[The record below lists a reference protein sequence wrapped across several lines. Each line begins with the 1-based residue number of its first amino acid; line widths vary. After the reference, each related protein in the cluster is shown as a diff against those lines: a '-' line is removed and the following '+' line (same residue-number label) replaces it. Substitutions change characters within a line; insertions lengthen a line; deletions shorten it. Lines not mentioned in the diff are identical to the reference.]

1 MIFRKKLD
9 RLVAIEFIGPYL
21 LSFLLAEFVMVM
33 QFLWKYIDDLTGKG
47 LSFLEISN
55 LVFLFGVTIIPM
67 AIPITILL
75 ASVFVF
81 GNMSEKFELT
91 SCKSAGI
98 SLMRVMQVGIF
109 YAVLT
114 AIFSLVCSNYLAPK
128 ANKAFFNSFYAI
140 RNQKSALSIE
150 PKIFNAD
157 FNGFSI
163 YVDDKDPDNNTVHD
177 ILIYD
182 HTSTSSY
189 DVTMVSADKGVMD
202 ISDDGAYFIMNLEN
216 GVQMRE
222 LPNKLDPKT
231 KKKQKKFPLIRTSF
245 EKWKKVFDLDEF
257 KMDDSNINLNRKK
270 YDLMNTFQ
278 LLTAIDSNKQA
289 IFDNREK
296 ALYNFNK
303 ALTFDDY
310 IAKSKKKKKEDTK
323 LSDNLSKIKK
333 APQKVLEKSK
343 LLNKSKQKTVN
354 IKQQKLDELSSI
366 DGFLETIPE
375 EHRATI
381 MTNVQRNLHTRT
393 NQLGSL
399 YQKEKNISYQ
409 QSEAT
414 MKLHT
419 QYSWAFIC
427 IIFLFIGAPLG
438 SIIRKGGYGYPLLMA
453 ILFFMFFRILIIV
466 GDRLHRGF
474 TIGPVAAAWLPC
486 LVLIPFAIYFTV
498 RAINDSSFVNFSLFK
513 FRKDN

>member
-1 MIFRKKLD
+1 MIFKKKID

-33 QFLWKYIDDLTGKG
+33 QFLWKYIDELAGKG
-47 LSFLEISN
+47 LSFLEICN

-75 ASVFVF
+75 SSVFVF

-98 SLMRVMQVGIF
+98 SLMRVMRVGVI

-114 AIFSLVCSNYLAPK
+114 AIFSIVCSNYLAPK

-140 RNQKSALSIE
+140 RNQKSTLSIE
-150 PKIFNAD
+150 PKMFNDD
-157 FNGFSI
+157 FNGYSI
-163 YVDDKDPDNNTVHD
+163 YVDGKDPDSNTVKD

-189 DVTMVSADKGVMD
+189 DVTMVSADKGVME
-202 ISDDGAYFIMNLEN
+202 ISDDGVYFIMNLEN

-222 LPNKLDPKT
+222 LPDKIDPKT
-231 KKKQKKFPLIRTSF
+231 KKKEKKYPLIRTSF

-270 YDLMNTFQ
+270 YDLMNTLQ

-289 IFDNREK
+289 ISENKDK
-296 ALYNFNK
+296 ALFNFNK
-303 ALTFDDY
+303 ALGFDDF
-310 IAKSKKKKKEDTK
+310 IAKSKKKHKENDDK
-323 LSDNLSKIKK
+323 S
-333 APQKVLEKSK
+333 EKF
-343 LLNKSKQKTVN
+343 SKQKKGPSKVLDRGKIPKSVGVNVLN
-354 IKQQKLDELSSI
+354 IKQENLDSLTNLSS
-366 DGFLETIPE
+366 FVQTIPE
-375 EHRATI
+375 AHLPGLFT
-381 MTNVQRNLHTRT
+381 TVQRNVQTRT
-393 NQLGSL
+393 TQLNSL
-399 YQKEKNISYQ
+399 HQKEKNIKYQ
-409 QSEAT
+409 QSEAI
-414 MKLHT
+414 MKLNT

-453 ILFFMFFRILIIV
+453 ILFFMFFRILIII
-466 GDRLHRGF
+466 GERLHRGL

-486 LVLIPFAIYFTV
+486 LVLVPFAIYFTV
-498 RAINDSSFVNFSLFK
+498 RAINDSSFVNFSIFK
-513 FRKDN
+513 FKKG